1 MGNTTLAQRILVSA
15 ATEVGGTEL
24 LARYLKVEILILERW
39 MAGGEVPP
47 ADMVLRAAEVVMDW
61 RGPLNS

>member
-1 MGNTTLAQRILVSA
+1 MGSKTLAQRILISA
-15 ATEVGGTEL
+15 AAEIGGAEL
-24 LARYLKVEILILERW
+24 LARYLKVEIVVLERW

-47 ADMVLRAAEVVMDW
+47 AATVLRAVEVVMSW

>member
-1 MGNTTLAQRILVSA
+1 MDTVSLAQRILIA
-15 ATEVGGTEL
+15 AASEAGGAEL
-24 LARYLKVEILILERW
+24 LARYLKVELLVLERW
-39 MAGGEVPP
+39 IVGGEVPP